1 MTGPAVPRH
10 AGPAI
15 VATLCVGYVASQ
27 FYRSANAV
35 IAPDLMA
42 ELSISA
48 EAMGVVTGSFFLAF
62 ALVQVPCGVL
72 LDRFGPRVVM
82 PALLLS
88 AVAGSLVF
96 SAADGVAGLAAG
108 RVLMGIGCATGLMG
122 SLVVF
127 ARWFPVDRFATL
139 SALLF
144 SVGGAGNLLAT
155 TPLAAAS
162 EAFGWR
168 GAFIGMAVATFG
180 MSVLLYAV
188 VRDAPPGHPALGR
201 TPETPRQILAGLR
214 QVVGMREIWLIGAMQ
229 LVAYP
234 TIMTILGLWAGPY
247 LADVHGLDAVARGNV
262 LFVMTVAT
270 LAATMVY
277 GPLDRVFDT
286 RKRIVQVGGLL
297 TCAVLLALALLPGLS
312 LVSATILLV
321 AMSVVGGY
329 HMMLHAHARSV
340 LPEHV
345 VGRGLTLQNMAAIG
359 SVFLLQSASGYIV
372 GAVERSGGSPESAY
386 RLVFGFL
393 AGLLIVALAAYSRIE
408 DARPSAAGG

>member
-1 MTGPAVPRH
+1 MSEAGIRRRTG
-10 AGPAI
+10 GAI

-35 IAPDLMA
+35 IAPDLMS

-72 LDRFGPRVVM
+72 LDRFGPRIVM
-82 PALLLS
+82 PAVLLS

-96 SAADGVAGLAAG
+96 AAAEGVAGLAAG
-108 RVLMGIGCATGLMG
+108 RVLMGIGCAVGLMG

-162 EAFGWR
+162 GSLGWR
-168 GAFIGMAVATFG
+168 GAFVAMALATLGMAA
-180 MSVLLYAV
+180 LLYLA
-188 VRDAPPGHPALGR
+188 VRDAPPGHPALNR
-201 TPETPRQILAGLR
+201 EPETPRQILAGLR
-214 QVVGMREIWLIGAMQ
+214 QVIAMRDIWLIVAMQ

-247 LADVHGLDAVARGNV
+247 LADVHGLDTVARGNV

-270 LAATMVY
+270 LAATMAY
-277 GPLDRVFDT
+277 GPLDRYFDT
-286 RKRIVQVGGLL
+286 RKRIVQVGALL
-297 TCAVLLALALLPGLS
+297 TCAVLLALALLPDLS
-312 LVSATILLV
+312 LVSATVLLV
-321 AMSVVGGY
+321 AMSVFGGY

-340 LPEHV
+340 LPEHL

-359 SVFLLQSASGYIV
+359 SVFLLQSASGQIV
-372 GAVERSGGSPESAY
+372 GAVTRNGGTPDTAY

-393 AGLLIVALAAYSRIE
+393 AGLLIVALATYSRIR
-408 DARPSAAGG
+408 DARPSRSEA

>member
-1 MTGPAVPRH
+1 MTAAI
-10 AGPAI
+10 AGRRTGGAI

-48 EAMGVVTGSFFLAF
+48 EAMGAVTGSFFLAF

-72 LDRFGPRVVM
+72 LDRFGPRIVM

-96 SAADGVAGLAAG
+96 AVADGVPGLAAG

-127 ARWFPVDRFATL
+127 ARWFAPDRFATL

-168 GAFIGMAVATFG
+168 GAFLGMAVVTLG
-180 MSVLLYAV
+180 MAALLYAV
-188 VRDAPPGHPALGR
+188 VRDAPPGHPALAR
-201 TPETPRQILAGLR
+201 RPESPSQIVLGLR
-214 QVVGMREIWLIGAMQ
+214 RVVGMRDIWLIIAMQ

-247 LADVHGLDAVARGNV
+247 LADVHGLDGVARGNV
-262 LFVMTVAT
+262 LFAMTIATLVAT
-270 LAATMVY
+270 MIY

-286 RKRIVQVGGLL
+286 RKRIVQFGALA
-297 TCAVLLALALLPGLS
+297 TCFVLLLLALLPGLS
-312 LVSATILLV
+312 LAAATALLV
-321 AMSVVGGY
+321 AMSVFGGY
-329 HMMLHAHARSV
+329 HMMLHAHARAV
-340 LPEHV
+340 LPEHL

-359 SVFLLQSASGYIV
+359 AVFLLQSASGYIV
-372 GAVERSGGSPESAY
+372 GEVTRNGGSAESAY

-393 AGLLIVALAAYSRIE
+393 AVLLIAALTVYSRIS
-408 DARPSAAGG
+408 DAKPSEQLG